1 MSPSLLD
8 FLRHIESEC
17 AYLMQLM
24 QGRDRATLLDDP
36 TNSRAIVRSL
46 EVIGEAVK
54 KLPLE
59 LRTQYPQVDWADIAG
74 MRDVLIHHYFGIDYD
89 IVWGVLQ
96 KRSPICTTNYSGS
109 LHWRAELPT
118 YRRIHPRYR
127 CGLFVGG
134 VQPGLRG

>member
-17 AYLMQLM
+17 DYLVHLTE
-24 QGRDRATLLDDP
+24 GRDRIELLDDP
-36 TNSRAIVRSL
+36 TKSRAIVRSL

-54 KLPLE
+54 RLPLE
-59 LRTQYPQVDWADIAG
+59 LRTKYPQVEWADIAG

-96 KRSPICTTNYSGS
+96 KEIPELHHERARIIS
-109 LHWRAELPT
+109 LESKH
-118 YRRIHPRYR
+118 
-127 CGLFVGG
+127 
-134 VQPGLRG
+134 

>member
-8 FLRHIESEC
+8 FLRHILDEC
-17 AYLMQLM
+17 DYLMHMLE
-24 QGRDRATLLDDP
+24 GRDRAALLDDP

-54 KLPLE
+54 KLPME
-59 LRTQYPQVDWADIAG
+59 LRAKYPHVEWSDIAG

-96 KRSPICTTNYSGS
+96 KEIPE
-109 LHWRAELPT
+109 LHHELK
-118 YRRIHPRYR
+118 RII
-127 CGLFVGG
+127 GLEGG
-134 VQPGLRG
+134 

>member
-8 FLRHIESEC
+8 FLRHIAHEC
-17 AYLMQLM
+17 DYLKNLKN
-24 QGRDRATLLDDP
+24 GRDRAALLDDP

-54 KLPLE
+54 KLPAE
-59 LRTQYPQVDWADIAG
+59 LRTKYPQVEWSDIAG

-96 KRSPICTTNYSGS
+96 REIPD
-109 LHWRAELPT
+109 LHHELQ
-118 YRRIHPRYR
+118 RIIA
-127 CGLFVGG
+127 LEGG
-134 VQPGLRG
+134 

>member
-8 FLRHIESEC
+8 FLRHIAHEC
-17 AYLMQLM
+17 DYLMNLQH
-24 QGRDRATLLDDP
+24 GRDRAALLDDP

-59 LRTQYPQVDWADIAG
+59 LRQKYPHVEWADIAG

-96 KRSPICTTNYSGS
+96 KEIPD
-109 LHWRAELPT
+109 LHHELQ
-118 YRRIHPRYR
+118 RIIAQE
-127 CGLFVGG
+127 GG
-134 VQPGLRG
+134 

>member
-8 FLRHIESEC
+8 LLRHIEHEC
-17 AYLMQLM
+17 TYLMHLM
-24 QGRDRATLLDDP
+24 EGRDRAALLDDP

-59 LRTQYPQVDWADIAG
+59 LRTKYPQVEWADIAG
-74 MRDVLIHHYFGIDYD
+74 MRNVLIHHYFGIDYD

-96 KRSPICTTNYSGS
+96 KEIPE
-109 LHWRAELPT
+109 LHHELQ
-118 YRRIHPRYR
+118 RIITRE
-127 CGLFVGG
+127 GG
-134 VQPGLRG
+134 